1 MFFTLFSVI
10 RVDGDKQDPGY
21 LHRAGSCFHHRTWAP
36 RRWPDLGR
44 SALAVPL
51 PLLLRLAVF
60 SRSGPAGGGA
70 CLPLHGT
77 PQHLLGGPAAVA
89 LSHYAG
95 GFKIYVPVLYQRL
108 LCAILVLY
116 GLALLRFFNYNLL
129 TVSKYQLFH
138 GLGSISA
145 RLIGLSLLPLKQ
157 LLLLLLL
164 LC

>member
-1 MFFTLFSVI
+1 MFLLLNTYFVFCF

-21 LHRAGSCFHHRTWAP
+21 LHRAGSCFRHSAWAS
-36 RRWPDLGR
+36 RRRPGFGL

-51 PLLLRLAVF
+51 PLLLCLAVL

-70 CLPLHGT
+70 CLPVHGT

-116 GLALLRFFNYNLL
+116 GLALSRFFNYNLL

-157 LLLLLLL
+157 LLLL
-164 LC
+164 